1 MKTVNLIT
9 ASDFCSYHNIEYTF
23 IKSLQEAGLVEITV
37 INETTFIPKTELQKL
52 EKLINLHQLDINV
65 AGIEAITYLLERV
78 ESIQEDMRNLKNK
91 LRLYEDE
98 E

>member
-9 ASDFCSYHNIEYTF
+9 ASEFCSYHNIEYTF
-23 IKSLQEAGLVEITV
+23 IKSLQDAGLVEITV
-37 INETTFIPKTELQKL
+37 INETTFIPQTELQKL
-52 EKLINLHQLDINV
+52 EKLINLYQLDINV
-65 AGIEAITYLLERV
+65 AGIEAITYLLDRV
-78 ESIQEDMRNLKNK
+78 ESMQEDMRNLKNK